1 MTEDALLEQI
11 TAKKAELDRLRG
23 RTPDG
28 LSGLEHTQDIEL
40 TYTSNA
46 IEGNTLTAVETTL
59 VIENGITIG
68 GKPLKDHL
76 EAVDHFGALQYV
88 RSLARQTDPLTEADL
103 RNLHRLVMQR
113 SDPDEAGQY
122 ARTVRYVL
130 TDTPPGKHYFPT
142 PAEIPARM
150 GDFANWLRT
159 MPITPQTAFDAH
171 RELVSIHPFKDGNGR
186 TGRLLMNL
194 ILLRGGYPPIAV
206 RPQDRVAYLDA
217 LQQAQGSG
225 SAAAFDRL
233 LYERLDAT
241 LGEHLSALRQALPAP
256 PTPRTTTDGKPQPK

>member
-1 MTEDALLEQI
+1 MTDDTLLEQI
-11 TAKKAELDRLRG
+11 AVKKAELDELRG
-23 RTPDG
+23 RTRDG
-28 LSGLEHTQDIEL
+28 LSGLERTQDLEL

-88 RSLARQTDPLTEADL
+88 RELARQTNPLTELDV
-103 RNLHRLVMQR
+103 RNLHRLVMLR
-113 SDPDEAGQY
+113 SDPNEAGQY
-122 ARTVRYVL
+122 ASTVRYVL
-130 TDTPPGKHYFPT
+130 TDTPAGRHYFP
-142 PAEIPARM
+142 PPVEIPARM
-150 GDFANWLRT
+150 GDFANWLGT
-159 MPITPQTAFDAH
+159 APSTPQTAFDAH
-171 RELVSIHPFKDGNGR
+171 RELVSIHPFNDGNGR

-194 ILLRGGYPPIAV
+194 ILLRGDYPPIAV

-225 SAAAFDRL
+225 GAAAFNRL

-241 LGEHLSALRQALPAP
+241 LGEHLSALRQALPASQ
-256 PTPRTTTDGKPQPK
+256 TPRATPVDKPQPK